1 MPTVK
6 YKGGKVQFPYTA
18 VGKPKAY
25 HFAKMVGGK
34 LKNNPGPMTEV
45 KASGASGLGKA
56 AGALGVVGGLV
67 GAYSQL
73 KPKGNKTRKFKDG
86 KQIQ

>member
-34 LKNNPGPMTEV
+34 LKNNPGPKTEV
-45 KASGASGLGKA
+45 KASAGSGLGKA

-67 GAYSQL
+67 GAYSQFK
-73 KPKGNKTRKFKDG
+73 KPPKAPRTTKKGF
-86 KQIQ
+86 